1 MPPRNTSTI
10 AGALA
15 LAKSLIPGLPVGGEI
30 SRMLETVPGVRLAK
44 VAKNSDIVIAG
55 KLYDCFYVN
64 NDGWLFRYKILHN
77 GSRQI
82 VDFVLPGDVF
92 ALQAC
97 LFKGSL
103 YSIATVTPVS
113 LSVIPFAQ
121 IDHVFETDPKL
132 SKALFWSA
140 TCEAARLAEH
150 LTDAGRRSA
159 YERLSHLFLELFVR
173 ARLAG
178 MVDEMSFHM
187 PLTQELIADAL
198 GLTHV
203 HVNRTVKSLRDDKLI
218 AIDGKR
224 LTILDFEALS
234 LLSDF
239 ESSYLG
245 ESARAMRGG

>member
-1 MPPRNTSTI
+1 L
-10 AGALA
+10 G
-15 LAKSLIPGLPVGGEI
+15 
-30 SRMLETVPGVRLAK
+30 
-44 VAKNSDIVIAG
+44 
-55 KLYDCFYVN
+55 
-64 NDGWLFRYKILHN
+64 
-77 GSRQI
+77 
-82 VDFVLPGDVF
+82 
-92 ALQAC
+92 
-97 LFKGSL
+97 
-103 YSIATVTPVS
+103 
-113 LSVIPFAQ
+113 
-121 IDHVFETDPKL
+121 
-132 SKALFWSA
+132 
-140 TCEAARLAEH
+140 EH

-178 MVDEMSFHM
+178 MVDEMSFQM

-218 AIDGKR
+218 AVDGKR
-224 LTILDFEALS
+224 LMILDFEALS